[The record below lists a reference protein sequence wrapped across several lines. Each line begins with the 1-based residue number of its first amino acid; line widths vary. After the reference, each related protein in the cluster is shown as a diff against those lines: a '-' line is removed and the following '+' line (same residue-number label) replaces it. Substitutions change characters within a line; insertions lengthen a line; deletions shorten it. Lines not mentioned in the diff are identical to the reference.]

1 LIPEKTVVTPGSL
14 WMGSPGK
21 FHRKLEEKD
30 REAIMR
36 YANNYLGYK
45 EAYLAER

>member
-1 LIPEKTVVTPGSL
+1 
-14 WMGSPGK
+14 MGSPGK